1 LHESLDQAN
10 DQSHTSFPQDD
21 DDDDADDDDDDDS
34 MLTSANLRID
44 EDDDSHYEECSNPY
58 SSSEHAYSSGILLY
72 LENTYNNNNPW
83 CYSS

>member
-58 SSSEHAYSSGILLY
+58 SSSEHAYSSGKCCTLKILAYDNFYYDFL
-72 LENTYNNNNPW
+72 
-83 CYSS
+83 